1 MLRKGEAGLLEF
13 MKKKKMY
20 QSLETSIVEY
30 TGEKIR
36 AEVAKYTCT
45 PECIMKKVTA
55 KDMEGFSL
63 TVSALLVPVRKPW
76 PNNASRPNVIPST
89 YWSELRLENKY
100 TRCLCLTFN
109 QNMS

>member
-45 PECIMKKVTA
+45 PDCIMKKVTA
-55 KDMEGFSL
+55 KDLEGFSL
-63 TVSALLVPVRKPW
+63 TVSALLV
-76 PNNASRPNVIPST
+76 
-89 YWSELRLENKY
+89 
-100 TRCLCLTFN
+100 
-109 QNMS
+109 

>member
-1 MLRKGEAGLLEF
+1 MRKGEAGLLDF
-13 MKKKKMY
+13 IKKKKM
-20 QSLETSIVEY
+20 
-30 TGEKIR
+30 
-36 AEVAKYTCT
+36 
-45 PECIMKKVTA
+45 KVTA

-63 TVSALLVPVRKPW
+63 TVNALLVPVLKPW